1 MKRILGIFR
10 SACYSPGMTQRDEA
24 ILRTVA
30 ERLNS
35 RGYEISLIHEEDFTP
50 ETPMPD
56 IVLHM
61 ARSPQA
67 LDILELWQKA
77 GCRIINS
84 ADSIHHVERATLA
97 TLCIAQ
103 GIPTPCTWI
112 ISTSNPQ
119 TNKIIFPCWI
129 KRTGTCA
136 QEPDDVCRANNKEEY
151 TQRIAR
157 FQARGIEKVVVMQHL
172 EGQCIKFYAVRDTGF
187 FHCLPAYDKWSGS
200 VTVSSSEPK
209 EYTNNTEIIKRDI
222 IYPIEKDERLPMI
235 YGGDAIISPDGTAYL
250 IDLND
255 WPSFSACREEA
266 AEAISHL
273 VIGG

>member
-10 SACYSPGMTQRDEA
+10 SVCYSPGMTQRDEA

-61 ARSPQA
+61 TRSSQA
-67 LDILELWQKA
+67 LDILEQWQKA

-84 ADSIHHVERATLA
+84 ADSIHHVERAALA
-97 TLCIAQ
+97 TLCITQ
-103 GIPTPCTWI
+103 GIPIPSTWI
-112 ISTSNPQ
+112 ISTSKPQ
-119 TNKIIFPCWI
+119 TDKITFPCWI

-151 TQRIAR
+151 IQHIAR
-157 FQARGIEKVVVMQHL
+157 FQARSIEKVVVMQHL

-187 FHCLPAYDKWSGS
+187 FYCLPAYDKWSG
-200 VTVSSSEPK
+200 TITLPSSEQN
-209 EYTNNTEIIKRDI
+209 ESTNNAAIIKNDI
-222 IYPIEKDERLPMI
+222 IHPIEKDKRLPMI
-235 YGGDAIISPDGTAYL
+235 YGGDAIISSDGTAYL

-266 AEAISHL
+266 ADAISQL
-273 VIGG
+273 VIGK